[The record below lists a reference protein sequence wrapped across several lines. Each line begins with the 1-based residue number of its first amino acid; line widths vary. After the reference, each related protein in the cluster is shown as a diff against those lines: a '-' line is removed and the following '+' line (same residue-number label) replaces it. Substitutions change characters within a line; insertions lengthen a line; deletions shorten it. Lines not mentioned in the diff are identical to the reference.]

1 MYLWRY
7 EDHWERQEC
16 VQAVQNSHP
25 PASHQHTHRPRA
37 APPACLLKGF
47 SVISEP
53 AQLRRARGTLVLL
66 SDYGRWRGTGRN
78 ELFFESEPV
87 FKRLGSLG
95 FETARL
101 ISCLTHTGQH
111 GWLISMIDSLERCS
125 RHRLSGDQHAET
137 HRYSYM
143 YDLTCALWSAC
154 FKRYSEK

>member
-1 MYLWRY
+1 MTSPQKRSRCSLVYLWRY

-53 AQLRRARGTLVLL
+53 AQLRRARGTLVFL

-78 ELFFESEPV
+78 ELKETGVSGIRDGEV
-87 FKRLGSLG
+87 NLLSHTHGAAWMTHLHDRL
-95 FETARL
+95 
-101 ISCLTHTGQH
+101 TGE
-111 GWLISMIDSLERCS
+111 M
-125 RHRLSGDQHAET
+125 
-137 HRYSYM
+137 
-143 YDLTCALWSAC
+143 
-154 FKRYSEK
+154 